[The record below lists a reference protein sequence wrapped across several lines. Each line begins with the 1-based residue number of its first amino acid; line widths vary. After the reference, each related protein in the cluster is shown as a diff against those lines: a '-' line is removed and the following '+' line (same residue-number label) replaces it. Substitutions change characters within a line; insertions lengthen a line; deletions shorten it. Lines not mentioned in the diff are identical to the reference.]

1 MARAGKIVLRPI
13 IIVVCLALSSFFAL
27 QVYNRMSNP
36 DLDIS
41 LNASGI
47 GQAVLDVVVDVLRS
61 LINPERR
68 SF

>member
-1 MARAGKIVLRPI
+1 MKKKNSALKRSLLIVAF
-13 IIVVCLALSSFFAL
+13 LAVSSYFVLEVF
-27 QVYNRMSNP
+27 NRMTNP

-41 LNASGI
+41 INTSGI

-68 SF
+68 S